1 MTATE
6 RKAYR
11 TVHKRDRSRCIF
23 CGSGV
28 VEVHHI
34 VYRSHGG
41 ITDKRN
47 MVLLCRKCH
56 TMVHSDE
63 PRWREYLL
71 DRMRGHYGMIELDD
85 LKEKGKYKDFAY
97 PN

>member
-1 MTATE
+1 MPRNKKE
-6 RKAYR
+6 DRVVYR
-11 TVHKRDRSRCIF
+11 REKGRCLL
-23 CGSGV
+23 CGSHHV
-28 VEVHHI
+28 DLPHHI
-34 VYRSHGG
+34 IYKSHGG
-41 ITDKRN
+41 IDDRKN